1 MNNSARTVVETQQ
14 QKTTRSSSFH
24 TGSGWKID
32 VDDGPEFW
40 KDQTQFQ
47 TQPDMGQRIVSKWKA
62 CGTCVT
68 LHHWHTSHVEFESE
82 ITKGR
87 IVSKNRN
94 HMAKRGQPYSFPCGL
109 PCGLS
114 APQFCLIPF
123 LLDKYMMNKYKS
135 KLVLPPA
142 QLKPNKP
149 LSQAAILGMWAAHT
163 WAALEWLLSSLS
175 RYSPPNLATK
185 GQSHSLTTIGSF
197 IIIQLLQPPQ
207 KHIEG
212 LCRTQVEKLV
222 INVQYWLYN
231 KHCLFRI
238 EKKMITSRAC
248 CKGKWRPLPPLWPSI
263 YTLSSSGGWIMS
275 S

>member
-1 MNNSARTVVETQQ
+1 MLMIDQSLEGSNSISNSARHGT
-14 QKTTRSSSFH
+14 
-24 TGSGWKID
+24 
-32 VDDGPEFW
+32 
-40 KDQTQFQ
+40 KDC
-47 TQPDMGQRIVSKWKA
+47 VSKWKA
-62 CGTCVT
+62 RGTCVI
-68 LHHWHTSHVEFESE
+68 LHHWHASHAEFESE
-82 ITKGR
+82 IAKGR

-94 HMAKRGQPYSFPCGL
+94 HMAKHGQPYSFPCS
-109 PCGLS
+109 LS

-123 LLDKYMMNKYKS
+123 LLDKYMMNKYKL

-142 QLKPNKP
+142 QLKPNKL

-163 WAALEWLLSSLS
+163 WAAFEWLLSSLS
-175 RYSPPNLATK
+175 RYSLPNLATK

-197 IIIQLLQPPQ
+197 IIIQLLPPPQ

-238 EKKMITSRAC
+238 EEKMITSRAC
-248 CKGKWRPLPPLWPSI
+248 CKGQWRHLPPLLPSI
-263 YTLSSSGGWIMS
+263 YSSGGWIMS